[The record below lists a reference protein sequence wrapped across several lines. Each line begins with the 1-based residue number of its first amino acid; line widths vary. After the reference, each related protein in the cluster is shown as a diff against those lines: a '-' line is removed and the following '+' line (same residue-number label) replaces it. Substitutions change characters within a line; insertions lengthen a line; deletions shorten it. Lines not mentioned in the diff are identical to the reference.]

1 MTTQQPLTARLH
13 PNLGSG
19 ASTSLYEAPSPMHLR
34 FREGEQVEI
43 QLPRF
48 CVFDGSSRVVIE
60 VQNEEDARYLCR
72 EMGWELICAES

>member
-1 MTTQQPLTARLH
+1 
-13 PNLGSG
+13 
-19 ASTSLYEAPSPMHLR
+19 MHLR